1 MRKTP
6 KNTLFVAV
14 AVAAAL
20 AAGAFFA
27 WRSVI
32 SMEHAEITRGRELA
46 QLLCARCH
54 AIGPAGDST
63 NPGAPPFRTLEEKL
77 TLEGV
82 EDQIAEGLSLGHE
95 PMPPWQFS
103 SQQIVELVSYI
114 ASLSERTE

>member
-1 MRKTP
+1 MRHTSKT
-6 KNTLFVAV
+6 TLIIAV
-14 AVAAAL
+14 ALAAAL

-27 WRSVI
+27 WRSVVN
-32 SMEHAEITRGRELA
+32 METAEITRGRELA

-63 NPGAPPFRTLEEKL
+63 NSEAPPFRTLEEKL

-95 PMPPWQFS
+95 PMPAWQFS
-103 SQQIVELVSYI
+103 SQQIVDLVSYI